1 MIMVEQILLPLRGLV
16 NFFSPPAPSML
27 TSRTAMPLKLAKAPA
42 LPSGY
47 LTRSKPTIV
56 QTQAAGIR
64 LVHPMLLGSAP
75 RRPQATVPH
84 MLRSRRAQDGR
95 IVIAGRLG
103 DVCAEL
109 DRLCQEV

>member
-47 LTRSKPTIV
+47 LTRKSTTA
-56 QTQAAGIR
+56 QAQAAGIR

-84 MLRSRRAQDGR
+84 MLRSRRSQDGR